1 MEINMK
7 EKKKNIV
14 KDENNE
20 EVKTENVVLLEI
32 AGTLTRLAEICER
45 IEQRIDNVNK
55 KIKTGGY

>member
-1 MEINMK
+1 MK

-20 EVKTENVVLLEI
+20 AVKTENMVLLEI

>member
-1 MEINMK
+1 MK

>member
-20 EVKTENVVLLEI
+20 DVKTENMVLLEI
-32 AGTLTRLAEICER
+32 AGTLTRLADICDR
-45 IEQRIDNVNK
+45 IEKRIDNMNTK
-55 KIKTGGY
+55 LKTGGY